1 MEGMSSKE
9 AAKEKEWRL
18 SISQA
23 QQGDKA
29 AKEQLLEQNT
39 GLIYM
44 VLKRFSGRGHDM
56 EELFQVGAIGLIHA
70 IERFDLEKD
79 YAFSTYAVPL
89 IIGEIQRFLRDNH
102 LIHMSRSMKENG
114 YKIAAIREKWKKSKN
129 CEPTLEQL
137 MEETGLSKEEVLC
150 ALESFVEVDSIDR
163 PVAAKNGGE
172 SGNQLRLG
180 DQIPDERC
188 SNSQIINKL
197 AVEQLLERLEE
208 KERRLIELR
217 YLSGATQTQTAE
229 VLGMNQVAVSR
240 LEKKILRKLRLM
252 M

>member
-1 MEGMSSKE
+1 MSSKE
-9 AAKEKEWRL
+9 TAKEKEWRQ

-29 AKEQLLEQNT
+29 AKEWLLEQNT

-44 VLKRFSGRGHDM
+44 VLKRFAGRGHDM

-79 YAFSTYAVPL
+79 FAFSTYAVPL
-89 IIGEIQRFLRDNH
+89 IIGEIQRFLRDDNM
-102 LIHMSRSMKENG
+102 IHMSRSMKENG
-114 YKIAAIREKWKKSKN
+114 IKIAAIREKWRKTKN
-129 CEPTLEQL
+129 CDPTLEQL
-137 MEETGLSKEEVLC
+137 MQESGLGKEEVLA
-150 ALESFVEVDSIDR
+150 ALEVFVEVDSIDR
-163 PVAAKNGGE
+163 PVAAKSGGDNG
-172 SGNQLRLG
+172 SHLRLG

-188 SNSQIINKL
+188 SNSQIINKI

-208 KERRLIELR
+208 KERKLIELR
-217 YLSGATQTQTAE
+217 YMAGATQTQTAE
-229 VLGMNQVAVSR
+229 ALGMNQVAVSR

>member
-1 MEGMSSKE
+1 MEEMNSKE
-9 AAKEKEWRL
+9 AAKEKEWRI

-23 QQGDKA
+23 QQGDKD
-29 AKEQLLEQNT
+29 AKELLIEQNT

-44 VLKRFSGRGHDM
+44 VLKRFAGRGHDM

-70 IERFDLEKD
+70 IERFDLEKE

-89 IIGEIQRFLRDNH
+89 IIGEIQRFLRDDNM
-102 LIHMSRSMKENG
+102 IHMSRSMKENG
-114 YKIAAIREKWKKSKN
+114 SRIAAIREKWRKTKN

-137 MEETGLSKEEVLC
+137 MEESGLEKEEVLC
-150 ALESFVEVDSIDR
+150 ALEAFVEVDSIDR
-163 PVAAKNGGE
+163 PVSPKGGGE
-172 SGNQLRLG
+172 TSNPLRLG

-188 SNSQIINKL
+188 SNSQIINRI
-197 AVEQLLERLEE
+197 AVEQLLEGLEK
-208 KERRLIELR
+208 KERQLIELR
-217 YLSGATQTQTAE
+217 YMAGATQTRTAE

>member
-1 MEGMSSKE
+1 MEEMSSKE
-9 AAKEKEWRL
+9 AAKEKEWRN

-23 QQGDKA
+23 QKGDKA
-29 AKEQLLEQNT
+29 AKEKLLEQNT
-39 GLIYM
+39 GRIYM

-70 IERFDLEKD
+70 IERFDLEKE

-89 IIGEIQRFLRDNH
+89 IIGEIQRFLRDDNM
-102 LIHMSRSMKENG
+102 IHMSRSMKENG
-114 YKIAAIREKWKKSKN
+114 CKIAAIREKWKKEKN
-129 CEPTLEQL
+129 QEPTLEQL
-137 MEETGLSKEEVLC
+137 IDESGLNKEEVLC
-150 ALESFVEVDSIDR
+150 ALEVFVEVDSIDR
-163 PVAAKNGGE
+163 PVISKSGGE
-172 SGNQLRLG
+172 SSNNLSLG

-208 KERRLIELR
+208 KERQLIELR
-217 YLSGATQTQTAE
+217 FFSGATQTQTAE